1 MSHGGNMIETI
12 LYIDKN
18 RPTTEYFVIEELM
31 KEKKLKLEKI
41 DISTLSEN
49 ELKQIRF
56 EMRMVRP
63 FLRTVDWPN
72 DRWSYEQLSKP
83 PILKTQIGTYPWW
96 YLIKLEYM
104 QKIVDTLVDLQ
115 KIQPKLA
122 IRRITKSTQRN
133 DVLSVTLE
141 ELARVNVTILRVI
154 NGTSITE
161 IAEHWS
167 IKEKAAALITWRL
180 AQHQRS
186 NDLRVLADMITEK
199 AKLADPFHEEH
210 DDDMDD

>member
-1 MSHGGNMIETI
+1 MITTT

-18 RPTTEYFVIEELM
+18 RPTTEHFVIEELM

-56 EMRMVRP
+56 EMRMIRP
-63 FLRTVDWPN
+63 FLRTVDWPE
-72 DRWSYEQLSKP
+72 DRWSYEQLSKT
-83 PILKTQIGTYPWW
+83 PILKTNIGTYPWW
-96 YLIKLEYM
+96 YLIKLEYVE
-104 QKIVDTLVDLQ
+104 KILDQLSELI
-115 KIQPKLA
+115 KLQPKLT
-122 IRRITKSTQRN
+122 IRRITKQTQRN
-133 DVLSVTLE
+133 DVLTVTQE
-141 ELARVNVTILRVI
+141 DLARVNVTMLRVI

-161 IAEHWS
+161 IAENWS
-167 IKEKAAALITWRL
+167 TKEKAAALIMWRL

-210 DDDMDD
+210 DDDNDMDD